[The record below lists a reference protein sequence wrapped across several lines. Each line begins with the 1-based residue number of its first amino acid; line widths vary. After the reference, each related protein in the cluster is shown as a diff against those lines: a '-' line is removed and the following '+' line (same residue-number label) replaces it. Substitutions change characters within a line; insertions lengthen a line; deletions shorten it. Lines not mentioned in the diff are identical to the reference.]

1 MMKKTLFAALALAAA
16 SPALAQSEQTTQ
28 NGDFTETV
36 EYTDDKYKVETNHF
50 WDNWFLT
57 VGVGPQMMFGDH
69 DKQIGLGKRISPSLD
84 IAVGKWFTP
93 GIGVRLMYNGLSL
106 RGATRWGEAHSTGEQ
121 VPDWGNGMYY
131 SKFKYY
137 NVRADVLFN
146 LSNLFCGYRENR
158 IWNSSFYGGVG
169 YMRTWESP
177 TAGDVTMS
185 AGWLNTFRLCD
196 ALDANIDLRASMV
209 DDAIDG
215 EIGGSKFDGL
225 LGVTVGLTYKFKR
238 RGWDRSK
245 TVVRTNVGEINAL
258 RNQLNN
264 ANEENARLKEALA
277 NAEGQQKQEVIN
289 KVIASNL
296 VIFRIGKTDLSKEAR
311 ANLQLLAEAI
321 KAGDS
326 KAVYTITGY
335 SDAATGSKK
344 RNEVLSKKRAEA
356 VYDCLVNEFG
366 VSESQL
372 KVDYKGGVE
381 NMFYDDPRLS
391 RAVITRAN

>member
-50 WDNWFLT
+50 WDNWFITL
-57 VGVGPQMMFGDH
+57 GVGPQMMFGDH

-93 GIGVRLMYNGLSL
+93 GIGVRLMYNGLSM
-106 RGATRWGEAHSTGEQ
+106 RGATRWGGAHSTGDQ
-121 VPDWGNGMYY
+121 VPGWGSGMYY

-137 NVRADVLFN
+137 NLRADVLFN

-158 IWNSSFYGGVG
+158 IWNSSFYAGVG
-169 YMRTWESP
+169 YMRTWEAP

-215 EIGGSKFDGL
+215 EIGQAKFDGL

-245 TVVRTNVGEINAL
+245 TVIRTNVGEINSL
-258 RNQLNN
+258 RDRLDCAN
-264 ANEENARLKEALA
+264 AENARLRDELA
-277 NAEGQQKQEVIN
+277 KAEGQQKQEVIN

-296 VIFRIGKTDLSKEAR
+296 VIFRIGKADLSKEAR

-335 SDAATGSKK
+335 ADAGTGSQKI
-344 RNEVLSKKRAEA
+344 NERLSKKRAEA

>member
-1 MMKKTLFAALALAAA
+1 MKKTLFAALALAAA

-50 WDNWFLT
+50 WDNWFITL
-57 VGVGPQMMFGDH
+57 GVGPQMMFGDH

-93 GIGVRLMYNGLSL
+93 GIGVRLMYNGLSM
-106 RGATRWGEAHSTGEQ
+106 RGATRWGGAHSTGDQ
-121 VPDWGNGMYY
+121 VPGWGSGMYY

-158 IWNSSFYGGVG
+158 IWNSSFYAGVG
-169 YMRTWESP
+169 YMRTWEAP

-215 EIGGSKFDGL
+215 EIGQAKFDGL

-245 TVVRTNVGEINAL
+245 TVIRTNVGEINSL
-258 RNQLNN
+258 RDRLDRAN
-264 ANEENARLKEALA
+264 AENARLRDELA
-277 NAEGQQKQEVIN
+277 KAEGQQKQEVIN

-296 VIFRIGKTDLSKEAR
+296 VIFRIGKADLSKEAR

-335 SDAATGSKK
+335 ADAGTGSQKI
-344 RNEVLSKKRAEA
+344 NERLSKKRAEA